1 MSHSKTVKG
10 DLQSATKFN
19 VASTYKFS
27 LDLNKVKKTNQLLS
41 EKLQKHQQSQRYLK
55 QKKNSGS
62 ALSNSRL
69 GLTTD
74 RKLV

>member
-1 MSHSKTVKG
+1 METPDNSKHLIGKQKTDPIKQGPKMSHSKTVKG

-41 EKLQKHQQSQRYLK
+41 EKLQKHQ
-55 QKKNSGS
+55 
-62 ALSNSRL
+62 
-69 GLTTD
+69 
-74 RKLV
+74 